1 MFKKIFFLCLAGCFM
16 LVACSPSAAS
26 PTAGVQEANTPIPQ
40 ENATA
45 TTAFTATSS
54 APTATLEPTI
64 TETPT
69 ITTTIEVKVTTA
81 VPNPD
86 PLTGK
91 SAESAEAL
99 NRRTILVKVEN
110 LPRSDRPQW
119 GLTLADLVYEYHTE
133 EGTTRFGAIYYG
145 NNAEQVGPIRS
156 GRVFD
161 IQLVEMYKSIFV
173 FSGAYVTVLD
183 RFYQSNFYDR
193 LITEGPADAPA
204 LYRYEPNGRNFLMLN
219 TNLLNG
225 VLAQRGINNSRQDVS
240 GMTFQEMPP
249 QGGTALNQIYV
260 RYSSAIYN
268 RWDYDAASGRY
279 LRYSDTQNAYS
290 ESEEKYALLTDSL
303 TNQPVAADNVV
314 MVFAQNVVVSRGIYD
329 ILLYGSGTA
338 YIARDGQIYQALWER
353 QRTDSILT
361 LVGPDGKPF
370 PFKPGQTWF
379 EVLSDPTD
387 VIMNQGN
394 WRFVFHMPQ

>member
-1 MFKKIFFLCLAGCFM
+1 MFKKILYLCLAGSFA
-16 LVACSPSAAS
+16 LAACSSSASS
-26 PTAGVQEANTPIPQ
+26 PTDTAQPVNTTAPQ
-40 ENATA
+40 VNASATTA
-45 TTAFTATSS
+45 TTATSP
-54 APTATLEPTI
+54 APTDTLEPTA

-69 ITTTIEVKVTTA
+69 ITPTVEVKVTTA

-91 SAESAEAL
+91 AAESADVL
-99 NRRTILVKVEN
+99 NRRPVLVKVEN

-156 GRVFD
+156 GRIFD
-161 IQLVEMYKSIFV
+161 IQLVDAYKAIFV
-173 FSGAYVTVLD
+173 FSGAYVTVMD
-183 RFYQSNFYDR
+183 RFYQSNFSNR
-193 LITEGPADAPA
+193 LVTEGPADYPA
-204 LYRYEPNGRNFLMLN
+204 LYRYEPNGRNFLMVN
-219 TNLLNG
+219 TNLLND
-225 VLAQRGINNSRQDVS
+225 VLAKRGINNSRQDVS
-240 GMTFQEMPP
+240 GMTFQETPP
-249 QGGTALNQIYV
+249 AGGTALNQIYV

-290 ESEEKYALLTDSL
+290 QSEEKYAQLTDSL
-303 TNQPVAADNVV
+303 TNQPVAAENIV
-314 MVFAQNVVVSRGIYD
+314 MVLAQNVVVSKGIYD

-338 YIARDGQIYQALWER
+338 YIARDGQIYQVLWER

-387 VIMNQGN
+387 VIMNQDN
-394 WRFVFHMPQ
+394 WRFVFHLPQ